1 MNLVY
6 ETANLDH
13 QPGDPVRP
21 GDLVMLSSGE
31 HCMVEAITLPH
42 KPSSTGR
49 VTVSW
54 DDGGISTFFPSV
66 LNAKWVNRQDQAIDA
81 SGRWVN
87 PDQ

>member
-1 MNLVY
+1 MKLIY
-6 ETANLDH
+6 EKANLDH

-31 HCMVEAITLPH
+31 HCMVESITLPH

-54 DDGGISTFFPSV
+54 GDGGTSTFFPSV
-66 LNAKWVNRQDQAIDA
+66 LNAKWIDRDDQ
-81 SGRWVN
+81 
-87 PDQ
+87 